1 VVINYNFGSLITN
14 YARCTRENKSIIV
27 YGKSTLLQQEDC
39 FYKQNEL
46 KFREETTEMLLLGHG
61 YAVR

>member
-1 VVINYNFGSLITN
+1 VVINYNFDSLITN
-14 YARCTRENKSIIV
+14 DPRCTRENKSIIV

-39 FYKQNEL
+39 VYQQNEL
-46 KFREETTEMLLLGHG
+46 KFREEITEMLLLGYG